1 MAIVLCVS
9 CCVRWC
15 VCRSTQG
22 LPCAE
27 LPESIRD
34 LPPDAPRTF
43 ELYDASGTV
52 VALSRARRQR
62 QQQTAAQGGAAE
74 GLFGDN
80 PLAMFLVRLLATVVL
95 VF

>member
-1 MAIVLCVS
+1 
-9 CCVRWC
+9 VRWC
-15 VCRSTQG
+15 VAQLKHCPLG
-22 LPCAE
+22 AE

-62 QQQTAAQGGAAE
+62 QQQAATQGGAAAE

-80 PLAMFLVRLLATVVL
+80 PLAMFLVRLLDAWAL